1 MRRLLLSAM
10 VAAVPVLTQAEPSGK
25 IVESVVTDHILSGFS
40 NLAEQTARLEATA
53 QADCT
58 PSSNAL
64 RASYGEAFDAWV
76 SVSHL
81 RFGPTEVDDRAFAL
95 AFWPDSRSATPRT
108 LASLIAEQDAV
119 AANAESYADV
129 SIAARGFYAMEFL
142 LFDAATIESADPGY
156 LCTLVQTVAADIA
169 ASSAAIAQDW
179 ATEYADKLLTPT
191 PEGTY
196 RSDAEVLQELFKTL
210 TTGLEFTS
218 DTRLGRPLG
227 TYDNPRPTRAEAW
240 RSARSARH
248 VALSLDSL
256 RDLAL
261 RLSADNSDLSTQL
274 TREFDTAIAQV
285 AGLDDPAFAGVAEPQ
300 SRLRIEVVQQSVDA
314 IRATV
319 RDELGPTL
327 GVASGFNALD
337 GD

>member
-1 MRRLLLSAM
+1 MRRLFLSAV
-10 VAAVPVLTQAEPSGK
+10 VAALPALTQAEPSNT
-25 IVESVVTDHILSGFS
+25 IIESVVTHHILSGFS
-40 NLAEQTARLEATA
+40 NLADQTANFEATA
-53 QADCT
+53 QKDCT
-58 PSSNAL
+58 PSSEAL
-64 RASYGEAFDAWV
+64 RDSYGRAFDAWV

-81 RFGPTEVDDRAFAL
+81 RFGPTEVGDRAFAL
-95 AFWPDSRSATPRT
+95 AFWPDSRGATPRT
-108 LASLIAEQDAV
+108 LATLIAQQDPV
-119 AANAESYADV
+119 AANAETYADV

-142 LFDAATIESADPGY
+142 LFDAATIESADPEY
-156 LCTLVQTVAADIA
+156 FCTLVQAVAADIA
-169 ASSAAIAQDW
+169 ANSAAIAQDW
-179 ATEYADKLLTPT
+179 ATDYADKMLKPT

-196 RSDAEVLQELFKTL
+196 RSDEEVLQELFKAL

-248 VALSLDSL
+248 VALSLGSL

-261 RLSADNSDLSTQL
+261 RLSTGNSFLSVQLSGKFDAAITQF
-274 TREFDTAIAQV
+274 T
-285 AGLDDPAFAGVAEPQ
+285 GLDDPAFAGVTDPQ
-300 SRLRIEVVQQSVDA
+300 RRLRIEVVQQSVDA
-314 IRATV
+314 IRGTV